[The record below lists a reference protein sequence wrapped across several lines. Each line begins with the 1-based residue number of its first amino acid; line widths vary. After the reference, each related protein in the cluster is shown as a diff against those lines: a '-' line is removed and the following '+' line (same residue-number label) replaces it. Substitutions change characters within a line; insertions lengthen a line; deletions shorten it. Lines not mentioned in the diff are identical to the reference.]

1 MGKKAT
7 LRLELDR
14 ESYQVGDVVN
24 GTVYLSVSDEIK
36 SKAALVLEV
45 NGEEY
50 VKYNEVYGE
59 VAVPHK
65 QIHKLMGDQIVLCDD
80 RQAYAPGEYVYPFNY
95 QLNPTLPGSFHVNH
109 RHAGEICD
117 IDAAVKYELKL
128 RLPLKG
134 VFNSDLKLDQP
145 LKIRASQAM
154 AYPVQ
159 TQSGSTVQH
168 AKLLGVIRQ
177 GNCEL
182 SGTLDRDAYIAGDTL
197 QIRCAISNGSSMEAR
212 SVSVRL
218 YEDLVIHKNSDHED
232 IKAQTCLV
240 KKDFPGLSAGAS
252 LDQVLS
258 LDLVGRQ
265 LWLEL
270 ERVTYHAGDVV
281 QGAIRLSVN
290 EKFHCDGGLVLEIN
304 GSETIAW
311 IQRVGKRGHLPRHKR
326 STILQQQQQ
335 VSCGHETFSPG
346 EYVYPFAYKLH
357 SKLPGSFQF
366 FNGGTGNMWDICV

>member
-14 ESYQVGDVVN
+14 ESYQAGDVVN

-95 QLNPTLPGSFHVNH
+95 QLNPTLPGSFHVNR

-159 TQSGSTVQH
+159 TQSGSTAQH

-197 QIRCAISNGSSMEAR
+197 QIRCAISNGSSMEVR

-258 LDLVGRQ
+258 LGLVGRADRYAVLPPMTSQ
-265 LWLEL
+265 MASWTHHVEVSCKFL
-270 ERVTYHAGDVV
+270 
-281 QGAIRLSVN
+281 LSPSVKI
-290 EKFHCDGGLVLEIN
+290 EIPVKILPPPSVLEAAAAAP
-304 GSETIAW
+304 SQLRADLKTKE
-311 IQRVGKRGHLPRHKR
+311 L
-326 STILQQQQQ
+326 
-335 VSCGHETFSPG
+335 
-346 EYVYPFAYKLH
+346 
-357 SKLPGSFQF
+357 
-366 FNGGTGNMWDICV
+366 